1 MLGTG
6 DVIGCGALAA
16 VVLGSVGSCLSESEP
31 RRLATV
37 DRSIGGV
44 SGAVGAINVVGIA
57 SGVGLAVMVV
67 DGETGGVIGA
77 GCGVGVDT
85 DTGCGAGIASIV
97 CVPASSW
104 LMRAVMSTIS
114 FELSCSSG

>member
-31 RRLATV
+31 RRLVTV

-44 SGAVGAINVVGIA
+44 SGAVGAVNAVGIA

-77 GCGVGVDT
+77 GCGVGVDI

-97 CVPASSW
+97 CAPASSW

>member
-1 MLGTG
+1 M
-6 DVIGCGALAA
+6 
-16 VVLGSVGSCLSESEP
+16 
-31 RRLATV
+31 
-37 DRSIGGV
+37 
-44 SGAVGAINVVGIA
+44 GAVNAVGIA
-57 SGVGLAVMVV
+57 SGVGLAVVVV